1 MFGDLTYKQD
11 LMDHFVSLQ
20 PFNASLG
27 HNSQLVLN
35 CQIQAGAYR

>member
-20 PFNASLG
+20 PFYASPG

-35 CQIQAGAYR
+35 CQI